1 MPLTTPHRCT
11 CDSSCDAPP
20 TYSLRTP
27 YVLPTHSLRT
37 PNVLP
42 TYSLRTPHVLPSY
55 SLRAPYVLPTCARL
69 TGVPQAV
76 FIMSLPETTRASP
89 KSATLMVRARVRVH
103 PLTLTR
109 TLAPNP

>member
-1 MPLTTPHRCT
+1 MAIIHHAPHNSAQVHVRLLLRR
-11 CDSSCDAPP
+11 PP

-27 YVLPTHSLRT
+27 YVLPTYS
-37 PNVLP
+37 LP
-42 TYSLRTPHVLPSY
+42 T
-55 SLRAPYVLPTCARL
+55 PYGLPTCARL

>member
-1 MPLTTPHRCT
+1 MAIIHHAPHN
-11 CDSSCDAPP
+11 SSPVHVRLL
-20 TYSLRTP
+20 LRRPP
-27 YVLPTHSLRT
+27 YVLPT
-37 PNVLP
+37 
-42 TYSLRTPHVLPSY
+42 Y

-109 TLAPNP
+109 TRTLAPNP

>member
-1 MPLTTPHRCT
+1 MHVAN
-11 CDSSCDAPP
+11 DHYSSCPSQLLTGARATPLATASLRTPYVLP

-27 YVLPTHSLRT
+27 YVLPTCALRT
-37 PNVLP
+37 P
-42 TYSLRTPHVLPSY
+42 
-55 SLRAPYVLPTCARL
+55 YVL

-109 TLAPNP
+109 TRTLAPNP

>member
-1 MPLTTPHRCT
+1 MTLLRAIGGCALSICTLPTYSPRTPYVLP
-11 CDSSCDAPP
+11 A
-20 TYSLRTP
+20 YSLRTP
-27 YVLPTHSLRT
+27 YVRAAHRRAAGGLPISPHISLD
-37 PNVLP
+37 
-42 TYSLRTPHVLPSY
+42 
-55 SLRAPYVLPTCARL
+55 L